1 MSKMFPFINAKP
13 FNPLCGKCQHE
24 CVYCWVENLKKMFPT
39 LRVKYSGEPRINER
53 ELQRIK
59 EYKSGDFA
67 FVCDCTDLFGSWVP
81 TEQIQRILNA
91 IATSSAT
98 FLLLTKNP
106 LRYRYYKLPKNC
118 VAGATIE
125 TDYYPTEGV
134 SNAPHPR
141 RRIEAMQE
149 LKHRKMVSIEPV
161 MYYSDDFAE
170 EIIDIHP
177 EFVAVGYDNY
187 NHELQEP
194 FLCEIEEDLIPLLE
208 KNGIKVY
215 KKTMRERVF
224 TKADSVLL
232 NCEKEKVKK

>member
-1 MSKMFPFINAKP
+1 MGRMFSFITATW
-13 FNPLCGKCQHE
+13 NPLGGECLHKCS
-24 CVYCWVENLKKMFPT
+24 YCWARALAERYMHKKYQGT
-39 LRVKYSGEPRINER
+39 PRLITH
-53 ELQRIK
+53 ELTRK
-59 EYKSGDFA
+59 FAKTDFV
-67 FVCDCTDLFGSWVP
+67 FVCDMTDLFGHWIPS
-81 TEQIQRILNA
+81 EIIQAILNY
-91 IATSSAT
+91 IQTSPAT

-106 LRYRYYKLPKNC
+106 ARYLEFKLPKNC

-134 SNAPHPR
+134 SNAPHPT
-141 RRIEAMQE
+141 RRIEAMQA

-215 KKTMRERVF
+215 KKTMRERIF

-232 NCEKEKVKK
+232 NCEKEKVKP